1 MNTMGWQCSS
11 APADEELSILVYHNH
26 LTSSAHVSSLNSNIQ
41 TRSNNIFYQ
50 NDKHPTTLLYKSQ
63 PSSNTLAKT
72 HARTLLRVHQ
82 YLYCAPADGSY
93 FISLFFR
100 RAERVRTSPSCSHTH
115 TMAQRSEILPMRKS
129 LIPRYQGKSAKSESH
144 YFHFKKT
151 ELDRERDRDR
161 ERVSTGW
168 GKKAQ

>member
-115 TMAQRSEILPMRKS
+115 YGPKI
-129 LIPRYQGKSAKSESH
+129 
-144 YFHFKKT
+144 
-151 ELDRERDRDR
+151 RDITHEEEPHPSISGQVCQ
-161 ERVSTGW
+161 ERVSLFPL
-168 GKKAQ
+168 